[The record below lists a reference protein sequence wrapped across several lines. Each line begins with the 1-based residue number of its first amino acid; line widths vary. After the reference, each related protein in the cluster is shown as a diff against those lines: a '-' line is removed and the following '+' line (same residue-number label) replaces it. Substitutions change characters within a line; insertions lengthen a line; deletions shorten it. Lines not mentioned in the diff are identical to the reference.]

1 MKIIPTSLHGAFD
14 YICGFVLIFSP
25 GLFGFSEIDGP
36 QRLLPQLA
44 GFFILVQSVMTRY
57 ECGVL
62 RVLRMATHV
71 RNESL
76 VALLLALSP
85 WVFDFHVGSTAKWST
100 PHFVVGMVLL
110 IGCLLTREQPR
121 ATFEPAV

>member
-1 MKIIPTSLHGAFD
+1 MRIIPTSVHGAFD

-25 GLFGFSEIDGP
+25 ALFGFSESDGP
-36 QRLLPQLA
+36 QRLLPQLV

-85 WVFDFHVGSTAKWST
+85 WVFDFQVGSAPRWST
-100 PHFVVGMVLL
+100 PHFVAGMVLL
-110 IGCLLTREQPR
+110 LGCLLSREQPR
-121 ATFEPAV
+121 ATFRPAV